1 MHLVKIIQGSNNGF
15 ITVIPERVVLTP
27 VGSIEVAQR
36 VLLAQVKEELKKLD
50 SEVDPVIDDKN
61 FRSITDNS
69 IVDCD
74 TEDRYTVST
83 LETTNE
89 YYVVG
94 EVSCYEGATQITWF
108 LVD

>member
-15 ITVIPERVVLTP
+15 VTVVPERVVLTP

-69 IVDCD
+69 IVECD
-74 TEDRYTVST
+74 TDDRYTVST

-89 YYVVG
+89 YLVVG
-94 EVSCYEGATQITWF
+94 EVSCDEDATQITWF